1 MNSHQRFFMILDNKG
16 INMSRQPYADA
27 TATLGTIHTKD
38 EGRDAIHLG
47 VYQVELGAAAQRGA
61 YLSVQDGKA
70 FPVLKKEKAVGI
82 LDPFLHN
89 DADMGDKVW
98 LVLFP
103 GMITSL
109 RHVWE
114 HPAFPN
120 LPQEYKFGE
129 DTTPTKKSR
138 SSKKKATEV
147 VKDEPIKTSFNE
159 AEQKELEEKSN
170 AREVIERYAA
180 SIDLDYDEMMEKAD
194 EHLDTGRYYVGGS
207 ECEGTYFHEDF
218 WDAYEIITGK
228 TVESK
233 ENFISCSC

>member
-1 MNSHQRFFMILDNKG
+1 MILDNKG

-61 YLSVQDGKA
+61 YLAVQDGKA

-138 SSKKKATEV
+138 GSKKKATEV
-147 VKDEPIKTSFNE
+147 VKDEPIKASFNE
-159 AEQKELEEKSN
+159 AEQKELEEKRN

-207 ECEGTYFHEDF
+207 ECESTYFHEDF